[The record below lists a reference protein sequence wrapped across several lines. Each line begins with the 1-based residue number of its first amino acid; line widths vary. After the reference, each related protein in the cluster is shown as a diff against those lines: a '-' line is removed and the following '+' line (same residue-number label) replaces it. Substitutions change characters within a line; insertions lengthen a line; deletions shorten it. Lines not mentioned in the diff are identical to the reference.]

1 MSGSHRAKPRSRADE
16 PAAAAARPRG
26 HRRKAKK
33 KRGGRALMGST
44 AMLLAAV
51 SGWFTVGPG
60 RSVTEVAAAGMPDRP
75 LPDTSSATPTPD
87 AAAAQAGQ
95 RTEQPA
101 ADRSDRSDGSVAVI
115 PGLGP
120 KFTAQ
125 IPADTRQLVVATG
138 KDKNASET
146 GVTLWSRTADNRWKP
161 GAAWAGHNAYKG
173 WTTDHRQGDL
183 RSPIGI
189 YALTD
194 AGGRKA
200 DPGSRLPYDQDSDF
214 VIDGDGFNGEPLAG
228 SFDYVVAIN
237 YNRVAGT
244 SPLSTKY
251 PEGVAKGTGIWL
263 HVDHGGPTHG
273 CVSLPEA
280 QMVELIKAL
289 DPAAK
294 PMIVMGDAASL
305 AA

>member
-1 MSGSHRAKPRSRADE
+1 MSGSHRAKPRSRGDVPAD
-16 PAAAAARPRG
+16 AAARPRG

-33 KRGGRALMGST
+33 KRGAGRALMGST

-60 RSVTEVAAAGMPDRP
+60 RSSTEVAAAGMPDRP
-75 LPDTSSATPTPD
+75 LPDASSAVPD
-87 AAAAQAGQ
+87 PAAAQAGQ

-101 ADRSDRSDGSVAVI
+101 ADRSDRTDGSVLTI

-125 IPADTRQLVVATG
+125 IPADTRQLVVASG
-138 KDKNASET
+138 KDKDGSDTA
-146 GVTLWSRTADNRWKP
+146 VTLWTRTADNHWKP
-161 GAAWAGHNAYKG
+161 GTVWAGHNAYKG

-183 RSPIGI
+183 RSPIGV

-194 AGGRKA
+194 AGGRQA
-200 DPGSRLPYDQDSDF
+200 DPGSKLPYDQDKAF

-237 YNRVAGT
+237 YNRVPGT

-251 PEGVAKGTGIWL
+251 PEGVGKGTGIWL

-280 QMVELIKAL
+280 QMIELIKAL

-294 PMIVMGDAASL
+294 PMIVMGDAAAL

>member
-16 PAAAAARPRG
+16 PAVAARPRG

-33 KRGGRALMGST
+33 KRGGRTLMGST
-44 AMLLAAV
+44 ALLLAAV

-60 RSVTEVAAAGMPDRP
+60 RSAPEVTAAGMPD
-75 LPDTSSATPTPD
+75 LPAADAASPAP

-95 RTEQPA
+95 RTEPPA
-101 ADRSDRSDGSVAVI
+101 ADRSDRSDGSVLAI

-138 KDKNASET
+138 KGKDASET
-146 GVTLWSRTADNRWKP
+146 GVTLWTRTVDNRWKP

-183 RSPIGI
+183 RSPIGL

-200 DPGSRLPYDQDSDF
+200 DPGSRLPYDQDKAF

-237 YNRVAGT
+237 YNRVPGT

-251 PEGVAKGTGIWL
+251 PEGVGKGTGIWL

>member
-1 MSGSHRAKPRSRADE
+1 MSGSHRAKPRSRADL
-16 PAAAAARPRG
+16 PAEVASRPRG

-60 RSVTEVAAAGMPDRP
+60 RSGTEVTAAGMPDR
-75 LPDTSSATPTPD
+75 LPDASSAVPD
-87 AAAAQAGQ
+87 PVAAQAGQ

-138 KDKNASET
+138 KDVNASET
-146 GVTLWSRTADNRWKP
+146 GVTLWTRTADNRWKP

-173 WTTDHRQGDL
+173 WTTDHHQGDL
-183 RSPIGI
+183 RSPIGL

-200 DPGSRLPYDQDSDF
+200 DPGSRLPYDRDNAF
-214 VIDGDGFNGEPLAG
+214 AIDGDGFNGEPLAG

-251 PEGVAKGTGIWL
+251 PDGVAKGTGIWL

-280 QMVELIKAL
+280 QMIELIKAL

>member
-1 MSGSHRAKPRSRADE
+1 MSGSHRAKPRSRGGM
-16 PAAAAARPRG
+16 PAAAETRPRG
-26 HRRKAKK
+26 HRRRAKK
-33 KRGGRALMGST
+33 KRGGRTLMGGT

-60 RSVTEVAAAGMPDRP
+60 RTVPEVTAAGVPDV
-75 LPDTSSATPTPD
+75 PTPD
-87 AAAAQAGQ
+87 TPSGSPDTAA
-95 RTEQPA
+95 EQVGRPAEEPA
-101 ADRSDRSDGSVAVI
+101 ADRSDRSDGSVESI

-120 KFTAQ
+120 SFASK

-138 KDKNASET
+138 QGKDVSET
-146 GVTLWSRTADNRWKP
+146 SVTLWTRTADDRWRP
-161 GAAWAGHNAYKG
+161 GTVWAGHNAKKG

-189 YALTD
+189 YSLTD

-200 DPGSRLPYDQDSDF
+200 DPGSKLPYDQDKAF
-214 VIDGDGFNGEPLAG
+214 VIGGTGFNGEPLAG

-237 YNRVAGT
+237 YNRVPGT
-244 SPLSTKY
+244 SPLNTKY
-251 PEGVAKGTGIWL
+251 PEGYAKGGGIWL

-305 AA
+305 AS